1 MRKAGKEVLIIIT
14 VVDLCFS
21 AENNIFE
28 ALTLLTILQWRECTC
43 ASTLWDD
50 FHWL

>member
-1 MRKAGKEVLIIIT
+1 LLIIIT
-14 VVDLCFS
+14 VVDLCYS
-21 AENNIFE
+21 AEKNIFE
-28 ALTLLTILQWRECTC
+28 ALSMLTVLYWRECTR